1 MRRLLRIIGTLLIL
15 AGVGTLGWA
24 FVVWKWEDP
33 FTSLYTRYEQ
43 NSLADAYDE
52 RAARFA
58 RSSDAAPVSRKALRA
73 QARRYRNT
81 TARGDA
87 FGRISIPS
95 LGVSMVLVNG
105 TDPESLKRG
114 PGRYMGTRADA
125 DIASGDPPP
134 AYMPGEGHLVY
145 VAGHRTTYAA
155 PFSRID
161 EIATGDRVTVDVPYG
176 TFAYTVTRTRIV
188 PSSELSILR
197 SAGREVLALQACH
210 PRFRATHRFIAYAK
224 LAKFTPRRRP

>member
-1 MRRLLRIIGTLLIL
+1 MRRLLRILGTLLIL

-43 NSLADAYDE
+43 NSLADAYED
-52 RAARFA
+52 RVARFA

-81 TARGDA
+81 TTRGDA
-87 FGRISIPS
+87 IGRIAIPR
-95 LGVSMVLVNG
+95 LGVNMLLVNG
-105 TDPESLKRG
+105 TDVESLKRG

-125 DIASGDPPP
+125 DIAKGTPPP
-134 AYMPGEGHLVY
+134 AYMPGEGELVY

-161 EIATGDRVTVDVPYG
+161 ELRPGDRVTVDVPYG
-176 TFAYTVTRTRIV
+176 TFTYSVTRTRIV
-188 PSSELSILR
+188 PSSELGILR
-197 SAGREVLALQACH
+197 SGGNEVLALQACH
-210 PRFRATHRFIAYAK
+210 PRFRATHRYIAYAK
-224 LAKFTPRRRP
+224 LAKFEPRRRP